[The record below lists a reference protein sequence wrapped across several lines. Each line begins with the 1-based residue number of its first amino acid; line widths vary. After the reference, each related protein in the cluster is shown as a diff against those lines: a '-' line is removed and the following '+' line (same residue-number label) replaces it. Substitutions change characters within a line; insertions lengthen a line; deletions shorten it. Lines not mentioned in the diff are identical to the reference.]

1 MIKRKIYIILLLLL
15 IIFVALSFHYI
26 LNFCVF
32 HSCSIREGLCLPNC
46 DDVKI
51 SQTTTTVPDCT
62 PLEYNLLKKDD
73 AIKIYYKIINPFI
86 TTINN
91 KIKIDYSYNLIF
103 SLTNAK
109 PTNQTT
115 NLNPNLPNTIDVE
128 FNQNLDKIKS
138 YFNDFSY
145 NITLQDKMDNLI
157 SNLSQLQSNPIFI
170 DEKETIMPLLQKYKD
185 ERTTDFLEIYNKLI
199 NDIMPYGE
207 KILIEN
213 DCKTQAINKNYYK
226 DENFRLIIE
235 AEKKNPVY
243 YGENSSFHKIYNYI
257 KDAMNEKL
265 GTV

>member
-1 MIKRKIYIILLLLL
+1 M
-15 IIFVALSFHYI
+15 IIFIALSFHYI

-51 SQTTTTVPDCT
+51 SQTTTTIPDCT
-62 PLEYNLLKKDD
+62 PLEIKLLESKH
-73 AIKIYYKIINPFI
+73 AIKIHNQIINPFI
-86 TTINN
+86 RTIND
-91 KIKIDYSYNLIF
+91 KIIFDYSYNLIF

-109 PTNQTT
+109 PPSETK
-115 NLNPNLPNTIDVE
+115 NLNSNLPNAINIK
-128 FNQNLDKIKS
+128 FNENLDKIKS

-157 SNLSQLQSNPIFI
+157 NNLSQLQSNPIFI

-185 ERTTDFLEIYNKLI
+185 ERSTDFLEIYNKLI

-213 DCKTQAINKNYYK
+213 DCKNETVNKNYYK

-257 KDAMNEKL
+257 KDAKEGKL

>member
-51 SQTTTTVPDCT
+51 SQTTTTIPDCT
-62 PLEYNLLKKDD
+62 PLEYNLLKKKD
-73 AIKIYYKIINPFI
+73 AEQIYYKIINPFI
-86 TTINN
+86 ITINN
-91 KIKIDYSYNLIF
+91 KINIDYSYNLIF

-109 PTNQTT
+109 QPISSNSNPEFEK
-115 NLNPNLPNTIDVE
+115 NLNN
-128 FNQNLDKIKS
+128 IKS

-157 SNLSQLQSNPIFI
+157 SNLSQLQRNPIFI

-185 ERTTDFLEIYNKLI
+185 ERSTDFLEIYNKLI

-213 DCKTQAINKNYYK
+213 DCKTNKNYYK